1 MKTRFVKAAVWMLV
15 VSLLAVAVSF
25 TVAAADTPVSEFTAN
40 WSLSASAQTVN
51 LDGVNSQTV
60 TVSLVTNKTGVYCDG
75 IAGRWDTQT
84 ASGKIT
90 MSNTGL
96 VINESI
102 VKTGN
107 TDEALNTP
115 NYAYPITGEF
125 MWVNSILAPVG
136 NFGANFAIVTAT
148 YVIDPKTPTGTYVIN
163 FTKTVYAGA
172 ADVSETEET
181 LSIAIQ
187 VNGHTCTPSEW
198 MSDATKHWKECTV
211 CHEIINN
218 SEMNHGG
225 GTANCQSAAICT
237 TCKLPYGDVNPTV
250 HAATETQRSETEHWE
265 VCKACH
271 AEVTNSRYGHQYTLM
286 GNTQCACGAVKHI
299 CAGNLTAHAAVAPTC
314 KTKGNSAYWSCT
326 CGNFYSDAAATFP
339 IAENSWMLAVDPTN
353 HESTEVTYTDN
364 GENHSATYNCCGGAY
379 VTNEDH
385 DFTNGDCACGKVKPV
400 TNVKVDYKGAALKN
414 AYTVNGQV
422 VTVTYSSACKVGYL
436 QNGKYVTTNI
446 TKNKISDNCYSF
458 TIPDGVTEVVLI
470 VKGDISGDGR
480 FLANDKAAINA
491 ALSGKMSLS
500 ADKTFAGDITG
511 DGRFLAND
519 KAAIN
524 AILAGKITLAW

>member
-125 MWVNSILAPVG
+125 MWVNSILAPEG

-211 CHEIINN
+211 CEKELTEFTMDHI
-218 SEMNHGG
+218 G
-225 GTANCQSAAICT
+225 GTANCQSGAICT
-237 TCKLPYGDVNPTV
+237 GCGHAYTDKDLTKHTAVTYVIGETTHWQKCTACGTEKIDGSEHAHEYILVN
-250 HAATETQRSETEHWE
+250 
-265 VCKACH
+265 
-271 AEVTNSRYGHQYTLM
+271 N
-286 GNTQCACGAVKHI
+286 QCICGAVH
-299 CAGNLTAHAAVAPTC
+299 LHTVA
-314 KTKGNSAYWSCT
+314 
-326 CGNFYSDAAATFP
+326 
-339 IAENSWMLAVDPTN
+339 
-353 HESTEVTYTDN
+353 TYTDN
-364 GENHSATYNCCGGAY
+364 NDGETHIEKCACGVVINATAA
-379 VTNEDH
+379 H
-385 DFTNGDCACGKVKPV
+385 DFTNGDCACGAVKPV
-400 TNVKVDYKGAALKN
+400 TNVTVVAKGAITH
-414 AYTVNGQV
+414 TVEGQV
-422 VTVTYSSACKVGYL
+422 VTVTHTAACKVGYL
-436 QNGKYVTTNI
+436 QDGKYVAI
-446 TKNKISDNCYSF
+446 TATHVEGNTYTF
-458 TIPDGVTEVVLI
+458 TAPEGVTEVLLV
-470 VKGDISGDGR
+470 VKGDVTGDGR
-480 FLANDKAAINA
+480 INVQDKTQVNA
-491 ALSGKMSLS
+491 AAFRQLTLS
-500 ADKTFAGDITG
+500 AIATFAGDVTG
-511 DGRFLAND
+511 DGRINVQD
-519 KAAIN
+519 KTQVNAAAFRQLN
-524 AILAGKITLAW
+524 FTW

>member
-40 WSLSASAQTVN
+40 WSLSASAQTVT

-84 ASGKIT
+84 ASGKIK

-115 NYAYPITGEF
+115 NYAYPIVGEF

-187 VNGHTCTPSEW
+187 VNGHTCTPSDW
-198 MSDATKHWKECTV
+198 MCDVANTKHWKECTV

-218 SEMNHGG
+218 TEMEHGG
-225 GTANCQSAAICT
+225 GTANCQTAAICT

-271 AEVTNSRYGHQYTLM
+271 VEVTNSRYGHQYTLM
-286 GNTQCACGAVKHI
+286 GDTQCACGAVK
-299 CAGNLTAHAAVAPTC
+299 
-314 KTKGNSAYWSCT
+314 
-326 CGNFYSDAAATFP
+326 
-339 IAENSWMLAVDPTN
+339 
-353 HESTEVTYTDN
+353 
-364 GENHSATYNCCGGAY
+364 
-379 VTNEDH
+379 
-385 DFTNGDCACGKVKPV
+385 PV
-400 TNVKVDYKGAALKN
+400 TNVTVVAKGAITH
-414 AYTVNGQV
+414 TVEGQV
-422 VTVTYSSACKVGYL
+422 VTVTHTAACKVGYL
-436 QNGKYVTTNI
+436 KDGKYVTTDI
-446 TKNKISDNCYSF
+446 VKTKISDNCYSF
-458 TIPDGVTEVVLI
+458 TVPEGVTEVLLV
-470 VKGDISGDGR
+470 VKGDVNGNGSVNVLDKNALGKSLLPSTNGNYKALTEDWQIFAADVNGMSGVNILDKNALGKS
-480 FLANDKAAINA
+480 LLPPSNANYKA
-491 ALSGKMSLS
+491 L
-500 ADKTFAGDITG
+500 T
-511 DGRFLAND
+511 
-519 KAAIN
+519 
-524 AILAGKITLAW
+524 W